1 MPAGFVDDPSWAIQ
15 GEPLGRE
22 VTTAIPFP
30 TTSPFLS
37 QPEAHYFGETGY
49 SVNRPFLDFWVKCD
63 GLHVL
68 GYPISD
74 PVLEV
79 LEPGQQP
86 HQVQYFERGRL
97 EYHQEDTNRQV
108 QFGLLG
114 QIKAKD
120 RFFKPNIVM
129 SSQLGTPVALPITTT
144 VPAPSA
150 TSTPA
155 PVVTAVPPPAAT
167 SRPAPVITVVPIPV
181 ATSTPLPAA
190 TTYPG
195 P

>member
-1 MPAGFVDDPSWAIQ
+1 MVEGLRHQRFQRAFLQEMPAGFIDDPSWAIQ

-37 QPEAHYFGETGY
+37 QPEAHNFGETGY
-49 SVNRPFLDFWVKCD
+49 SVSGGFLDFWVKCD

-86 HQVQYFERGRL
+86 YHGGRRHA
-97 EYHQEDTNRQV
+97 YGHC
-108 QFGLLG
+108 
-114 QIKAKD
+114 
-120 RFFKPNIVM
+120 
-129 SSQLGTPVALPITTT
+129 SS
-144 VPAPSA
+144 
-150 TSTPA
+150 
-155 PVVTAVPPPAAT
+155 AV
-167 SRPAPVITVVPIPV
+167 
-181 ATSTPLPAA
+181 
-190 TTYPG
+190 G